1 MNGGFQSIGTGWAS
15 EPWNSASSYTAI
27 ESVRDARAYFS
38 METTTAQT
46 TSLSMA
52 LGVCPEATFD
62 SEALF
67 ALRVIVGSTD
77 HGG

>member
-46 TSLSMA
+46 ASLSMA
-52 LGVCPEATFD
+52 LGVYRHLKA
-62 SEALF
+62 ALK
-67 ALRVIVGSTD
+67 IVSAKRQTSSLLS
-77 HGG
+77 